1 MSYSV
6 TTTAATNGAI
16 AWNSVGTSVH
26 KGDTGPATAT
36 DDLMAAA
43 ESPRTGLTVSND
55 VPQIVKATSTPTFTQ
70 VGDQV
75 QYTFDVT
82 NNAGADLPSVT
93 VADAF
98 TDAPAG
104 ATPPTVTCDSVSG
117 EGSCTGATTAA
128 IPSGE
133 TAHFVATYVVTQAD
147 LDHGSLIDVATA
159 TGTTAGGGTISNTSN
174 AVTVSAAAV
183 HDFTLQKIAT
193 PTVVS
198 DTSTPITY
206 SFLLENNGNQ
216 ALHGVTVTDPM
227 LGAAVTCPS
236 ATIAAGASET
246 CTGTYTPTQADLDA
260 GSIDNSATAGAL
272 DPANGAVGDTSSFTV
287 AVTQNPSL
295 TLTKTATPISV
306 GAVGDSV
313 GYAFHVVNDGNVTM
327 SAVTVT
333 ESAFSGS
340 GTAPTVDCPAGP
352 ITLAPGDAED
362 CTASYL
368 VTQADLDAGSITNT
382 ATVDGTDPS
391 GATLTAPPTSSA
403 AVSVVQT
410 AALTLTETV
419 DAPKAT
425 AAGQV
430 LHYTFH
436 VENTGNVSI
445 TGLTVQE
452 TGFTGTGG
460 APTVTCPTTA
470 LAPGDS
476 TDCTASYTV
485 QTADLKLARIDNPA
499 SATGVTAGGSVAP
512 ATSTTQVIVDPPVI
526 PPVASALAATGLV
539 ADAAYGIASGLG
551 LLGLGLVLLI
561 LRRRRSA

>member
-1 MSYSV
+1 
-6 TTTAATNGAI
+6 
-16 AWNSVGTSVH
+16 
-26 KGDTGPATAT
+26 
-36 DDLMAAA
+36 
-43 ESPRTGLTVSND
+43 
-55 VPQIVKATSTPTFTQ
+55 
-70 VGDQV
+70 
-75 QYTFDVT
+75 
-82 NNAGADLPSVT
+82 
-93 VADAF
+93 
-98 TDAPAG
+98 
-104 ATPPTVTCDSVSG
+104 
-117 EGSCTGATTAA
+117 
-128 IPSGE
+128 
-133 TAHFVATYVVTQAD
+133 
-147 LDHGSLIDVATA
+147 
-159 TGTTAGGGTISNTSN
+159 
-174 AVTVSAAAV
+174 
-183 HDFTLQKIAT
+183 
-193 PTVVS
+193 
-198 DTSTPITY
+198 
-206 SFLLENNGNQ
+206 
-216 ALHGVTVTDPM
+216 
-227 LGAAVTCPS
+227 
-236 ATIAAGASET
+236 
-246 CTGTYTPTQADLDA
+246 
-260 GSIDNSATAGAL
+260 
-272 DPANGAVGDTSSFTV
+272 
-287 AVTQNPSL
+287 
-295 TLTKTATPISV
+295 
-306 GAVGDSV
+306 
-313 GYAFHVVNDGNVTM
+313 M